1 MRFSANSPYMCC
13 KELALE
19 GEHSSLT
26 VKRSDGYTMLM
37 RSSKSET
44 AVHGRHCPG
53 DVAVRMHEVLAGRCT
68 CFFVRDTYFKVCLLN
83 RAAI

>member
-13 KELALE
+13 KELSLE

-26 VKRSDGYTMLM
+26 AKRSDGYTMLM

-44 AVHGRHCPG
+44 IVHGRHCPG
-53 DVAVRMHEVLAGRCT
+53 DVAVRMHEVLARPLDMH
-68 CFFVRDTYFKVCLLN
+68 FFT
-83 RAAI
+83 

>member
-1 MRFSANSPYMCC
+1 MLISLPGACRGRNVVRLSANSPHMCC

-26 VKRSDGYTMLM
+26 AKRSAGYTMLM

-44 AVHGRHCPG
+44 AVHSRHCPG
-53 DVAVRMHEVLAGRCT
+53 DVAVRMHEVQARPLHMHFCT
-68 CFFVRDTYFKVCLLN
+68 
-83 RAAI
+83 

>member
-13 KELALE
+13 KELSLK

-26 VKRSDGYTMLM
+26 AKRSDGYTMLM

-44 AVHGRHCPG
+44 AVHGHHCPG
-53 DVAVRMHEVLAGRCT
+53 DAAVRMHEVLARPLHMH
-68 CFFVRDTYFKVCLLN
+68 FFK
-83 RAAI
+83 